1 MACVEDG
8 YYIEFMQEH
17 ISSLIVGDAIRLE
30 SFYSISFFVDSNE
43 IISNSLK
50 NSKTKIKY
58 GGEVK

>member
-30 SFYSISFFVDSNE
+30 SFYSISFLW
-43 IISNSLK
+43 IQTKSLA
-50 NSKTKIKY
+50 IR
-58 GGEVK
+58 